1 MSFTCALRFD
11 SAAEGAGT
19 AGTARA
25 IGRANLGDVVTAR
38 NGGTDGT
45 ATTWAFE
52 WLSLP
57 PDTGNGAG
65 GTPGE
70 VGLVQSGAG
79 TTFDFTADVVG
90 TYVMKLTV
98 SDGAS
103 SAVDY
108 LAFAV
113 KTPGGHIVPG
123 FLPQIYD
130 PVHAFNFLDAQ
141 GWTEL
146 LNPFLRNGDEA
157 PSRVDADELQWR
169 DTNWRGAADKMIETV
184 TRRWNET
191 AVDGSAF
198 EIGGGEVTPPL
209 RVTIPEDGC
218 VQVTGKV
225 IMKDAADSV
234 SIAIATTYRRV
245 GSGPPGLVG
254 SSETVTKTS
263 GPGWTATFILVGN
276 DVTIQAT
283 AAADV
288 LCKAAYTATGD
299 VDV

>member
-25 IGRANLGDVVTAR
+25 IGRANLGDVVTAK

-57 PDTGNGAG
+57 PNTGNGAG

-70 VGLVQSGAG
+70 LGVVQSGAG
-79 TTFDFTADVVG
+79 VSFDFTADVVG

-113 KTPGGHIVPG
+113 KTPGGRIVPG

-146 LNPFLRNGDEA
+146 LNPFLRNGDVT

-169 DTNWRGAADKMIETV
+169 DSNWRAAADKMIETI
-184 TRRWNET
+184 TLRWNDT
-191 AVDGSAF
+191 AADGSPF

-209 RVTIPEDGC
+209 RVTIPVDGC
-218 VQVTGKV
+218 IQVTGKV
-225 IMKDAADSV
+225 ILKDAADSV
-234 SIAIATTYRRV
+234 SVAIAATYRRIGA
-245 GSGPPGLVG
+245 GSPALVD
-254 SSETVTKTS
+254 SAEKVTKTS
-263 GPGWTATFILVGN
+263 GPGWTADFLLTGN
-276 DVTIQAT
+276 VITIQAT
-283 AAADV
+283 AAATV
-288 LCKAAYTATGD
+288 LCKAAYTVTGD
-299 VDV
+299 V